1 MSCSME
7 TCTSCR
13 RRHVR
18 CDQRLP
24 CGPCVNLGQSQQC
37 TFTFKQK
44 QRGPN
49 ARHIQQLRQR
59 VKELEGKL
67 AEATQTVQFVTS
79 TPPPTPP
86 STTHLRDWPLT
97 SDPIGTHSS
106 DLAHHLVDLFVEY
119 FADSVCP
126 YYSEAEARECFRP
139 DTAQPVLL
147 YAVYSVAAFFS
158 IHPGI
163 THLFRSGIECA
174 EFYTRKLT
182 SMTSELVSQ
191 VSPSN
196 MQALLIIVYR
206 EFTMGSHILAWNL
219 CGLVLRICEEQVMY
233 NSAGHDLLSM
243 TVSKEDLIVYK
254 HALVYAFNC
263 NTMSSA
269 SCGRFYSISKNLVNL
284 VEECIRTLYS
294 PDRHQERRVRNP
306 VPHCVLPKLDP
317 VPATTPYASRYY
329 MSRICIIIARIL
341 QLVNAPVDC
350 KSTDPSAVHLLHQE
364 LMAFANDCS
373 LVTQS
378 LQPTMAQAYPT
389 LMVLMMYHTALI
401 LLHRPLALQAH
412 AIVNTATSF
421 SAQQC
426 LDAADQLTTIAR
438 HMALR
443 PITTP
448 VGVVSFGLMTAG
460 TVYVQRSTAVPMDAV
475 TLDKLV
481 VLADTMDL
489 NCGPFKVSQVSRYL
503 RLVLDELSATGSS
516 KHAALSASFPARYS
530 RSDAGCTAPDTVKLL
545 QGGAGGSSNSSS
557 GSKTSINDEYSAWP

>member
-1 MSCSME
+1 MCP
-7 TCTSCR
+7 
-13 RRHVR
+13 V
-18 CDQRLP
+18 LP
-24 CGPCVNLGQSQQC
+24 ARPAARV
-37 TFTFKQK
+37 

-126 YYSEAEARECFRP
+126 YYSETEARECFRP

-174 EFYTRKLT
+174 DFYTRKLT

-196 MQALLIIVYR
+196 MQAMLIIAYR
-206 EFTMGSHILAWNL
+206 EFTMGSEIVAWNM
-219 CGLVLRICEEQVMY
+219 CGLVMRICEDHILYSSV
-233 NSAGHDLLSM
+233 SDFPSLS
-243 TVSKEDLIVYK
+243 VSQEDLVVYK
-254 HALVYAFNC
+254 HALIYAFNC

-269 SCGRFYSISKNLVNL
+269 SGGRFYSLSDTLITLVDD
-284 VEECIRTLYS
+284 CIREIYPPS
-294 PDRHQERRVRNP
+294 QYPGRRVRNV
-306 VPHCVLPKLDP
+306 VPHCVLPKLEP
-317 VPATTPYASRYY
+317 VPAVSFASRYFVA
-329 MSRICIIIARIL
+329 RIGTITARIL

-350 KSTDPSAVHLLHQE
+350 KSTDPNVVHLLHQE
-364 LMAFANDCS
+364 LMAFASDCP
-373 LVTQS
+373 LVTQ
-378 LQPTMAQAYPT
+378 PCEPATAQAYST
-389 LMVLMMYHTALI
+389 LMVLSIYNTALI
-401 LLHRPLALQAH
+401 ILHRPLALQAYLT
-412 AIVNTATSF
+412 ADTATSF

-426 LDAADQLTTIAR
+426 LAAADRLTTVAR
-438 HMALR
+438 HLQQHLVIA
-443 PITTP
+443 P
-448 VGVVSFGLMTAG
+448 VAVASFALMTAG
-460 TVYVQRSTAVPMDAV
+460 TVYVQRSIAAPMDAG
-475 TLDKLV
+475 TLDKLM
-481 VLADTMDL
+481 VLADATDL
-489 NCGPFKVSQVSRYL
+489 HCGPFRTTQVLQYL
-503 RLVLDELSATGSS
+503 RLVSDELRATGTS

-530 RSDAGCTAPDTVKLL
+530 RSDAGCTAPDTAKLL
-545 QGGAGGSSNSSS
+545 LGSSNGSSS
-557 GSKTSINDEYSAWP
+557 GDGNTGIEDACSPWSCTTFE